1 MLVAYLP
8 KEKMLIENDIVN
20 TNNPMPA
27 MPTRDMT
34 SLRNN
39 VRALGIDVQTIVP
52 IHGKPMAWS
61 DFVKL
66 FPAQPR
72 QTASAN

>member
-1 MLVAYLP
+1 
-8 KEKMLIENDIVN
+8 MLIENDIIN

-34 SLRNN
+34 TLRNN
-39 VRALGIDVQTIVP
+39 VRALGLDVQTIVP
-52 IHGKPMAWS
+52 IHGKPMPWS
-61 DFVKL
+61 DFAKM

-72 QTASAN
+72 QTASAQ